1 MATAGGH
8 GGKIPGRAQ
17 LLHQLHHLLHC
28 REAVQSNPGWSV
40 PNKDWSGAILVF
52 SFTGKNYDSTRSHK
66 RKTRPIPVRSC
77 EARVRDCRIK
87 EPHILGL
94 LIIVIFYF
102 ILFHFI
108 IFFILFLFYFIF

>member
-1 MATAGGH
+1 MAAAGGH

-28 REAVQSNPGWSV
+28 GEAVQSNPGWSV

-52 SFTGKNYDSTRSHK
+52 SFTGKNYDSTRIHK

-87 EPHILGL
+87 ELDILCL
-94 LIIVIFYF
+94 LKII
-102 ILFHFI
+102 
-108 IFFILFLFYFIF
+108 